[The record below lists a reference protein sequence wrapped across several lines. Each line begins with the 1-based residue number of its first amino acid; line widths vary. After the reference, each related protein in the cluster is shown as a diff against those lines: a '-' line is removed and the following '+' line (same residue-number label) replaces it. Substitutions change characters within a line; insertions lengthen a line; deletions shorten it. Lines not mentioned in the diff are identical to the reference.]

1 MTLTENQLN
10 DIAETST
17 DGLRNGVAGHG
28 RGECSLAYS
37 LACCAELDRRGD
49 VVWAFDGS
57 DTLRPV
63 ERTCTTCIGAGVL
76 PAEFGG
82 EVEFGAEVYP
92 CYSCQPAAANL

>member
-1 MTLTENQLN
+1 MTLSENQLN
-10 DIAETST
+10 DIAETT
-17 DGLRNGVAGHG
+17 TAGLRDGVAGHG

-37 LACCAELDRRGD
+37 LACC
-49 VVWAFDGS
+49 S

>member
-28 RGECSLAYS
+28 
-37 LACCAELDRRGD
+37 RGD